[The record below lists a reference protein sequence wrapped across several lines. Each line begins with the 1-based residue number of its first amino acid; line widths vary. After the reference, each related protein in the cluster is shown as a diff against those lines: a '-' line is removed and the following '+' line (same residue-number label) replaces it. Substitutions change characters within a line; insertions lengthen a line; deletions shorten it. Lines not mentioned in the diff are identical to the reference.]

1 LSSQE
6 SQWWRSAVI
15 YQVYLRSFADGNGD
29 GVGDIAGLRSR
40 LGYVRDLGV
49 DAIWINPW
57 YPSPMAD
64 AGYDV
69 IDQRDIDPAYG
80 TLAEAEAL
88 IAEAHD
94 HGLRVILDVV
104 PNHTSELR
112 AWFQEALVGG
122 PGSRARDRYHFRNGR
137 GEHGEL
143 PPNNWTSEFGGL
155 AWTRVTEPDGEPGQW
170 YLHLFSPQQ
179 PDLNWDHPD
188 VRADFE
194 HTLRFWFDRGVD
206 GFRIDVAHY
215 LIKDD
220 LLPDL
225 QQVRYASGEHPHWD
239 REALHDIYRSWRR
252 IADSYDPPR
261 VFVAEAWV
269 ESPQRLV
276 RYVRSDEL
284 HTAFNFDFLASPWLP
299 GAMKDMIDAT
309 LDAHASV
316 AAPSTWVLSNHD
328 VARHV
333 SRYARPQREG
343 IERFLDDFLDR
354 PADLAVGTRRAR
366 AAILQMLALPGCA
379 YVYMGEELGLPEVE
393 DLADDVLL
401 DPMFQRSGMISRGRD
416 GCRVPLPWSGHSAPF
431 GFSPGPVRTW
441 LPQPDDWGIYS
452 VARQTD
458 DAGSMLELY
467 RTALRMR
474 RLLPAL
480 GDGCLQ
486 WLSMPEGA
494 LGFAREPGFLCV
506 VNYSAAPLVLPDDA
520 VILLASDE
528 FDRGAGVP
536 ADTTVWLD
544 VGGPPGR

>member
-1 LSSQE
+1 
-6 SQWWRSAVI
+6 
-15 YQVYLRSFADGNGD
+15 
-29 GVGDIAGLRSR
+29 
-40 LGYVRDLGV
+40 
-49 DAIWINPW
+49 
-57 YPSPMAD
+57 M
-64 AGYDV
+64 
-69 IDQRDIDPAYG
+69 
-80 TLAEAEAL
+80 
-88 IAEAHD
+88 
-94 HGLRVILDVV
+94 V

-206 GFRIDVAHY
+206 GFASTRTTSSGRSVAGPAAGPLRIRRA
-215 LIKDD
+215 
-220 LLPDL
+220 
-225 QQVRYASGEHPHWD
+225 PHWD

-343 IERFLDDFLDR
+343 SSASSTISWTVPRTSPSAPGVPVLR
-354 PADLAVGTRRAR
+354 SCRCSHCPAAR
-366 AAILQMLALPGCA
+366 TSIWA
-379 YVYMGEELGLPEVE
+379 
-393 DLADDVLL
+393 
-401 DPMFQRSGMISRGRD
+401 RSS
-416 GCRVPLPWSGHSAPF
+416 GCRRLKT
-431 GFSPGPVRTW
+431 SPTMFCWTRCSS
-441 LPQPDDWGIYS
+441 D
-452 VARQTD
+452 
-458 DAGSMLELY
+458 
-467 RTALRMR
+467 
-474 RLLPAL
+474 
-480 GDGCLQ
+480 
-486 WLSMPEGA
+486 
-494 LGFAREPGFLCV
+494 PG
-506 VNYSAAPLVLPDDA
+506 
-520 VILLASDE
+520 
-528 FDRGAGVP
+528 
-536 ADTTVWLD
+536 
-544 VGGPPGR
+544 